1 MSDAPKRLYLQTH
14 DNPNDEFAWT
24 HADHRIHDDDTEYVR
39 AEEIERLEA
48 KVKSLEWA
56 RDQAVQAW
64 EVNTEENDR
73 LRAALEEIRDGAT
86 TYDPADYGWQRT
98 GGSFA
103 DCQWCD
109 HWSERGVVKHYEHCP
124 ARIARE
130 ALNDD

>member
-1 MSDAPKRLYLQTH
+1 MSDAVKIRLEVAC
-14 DNPNDEFAWT
+14 NC
-24 HADHRIHDDDTEYVR
+24 YVMR
-39 AEEIERLEA
+39 EQCLPCDARYEIERLEA
-48 KVKSLEWA
+48 KVKAMEWA